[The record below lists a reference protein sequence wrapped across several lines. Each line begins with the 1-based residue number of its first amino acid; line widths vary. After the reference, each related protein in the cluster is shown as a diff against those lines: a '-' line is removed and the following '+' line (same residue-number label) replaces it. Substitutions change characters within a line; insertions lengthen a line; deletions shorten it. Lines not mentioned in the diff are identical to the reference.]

1 MNRCVVVPLP
11 PTSIRN
17 QGSTHRKILQ
27 ILGDLAPPTGKS
39 TKSQGP
45 RPHPWIQQK
54 SQGPGP
60 DQTEITRTQA
70 PPTRRVL
77 HISGTQSPPT
87 GKSQGA
93 RPHPPDE
100 TEIPRT
106 QAPPTGWTRN
116 PRDPGPSTGWNRNP
130 RYPGSERSLVRLW
143 VGTWENLSS
152 PVRPRTTL
160 DGGSV

>member
-1 MNRCVVVPLP
+1 MLWSRCPQP
-11 PTSIRN
+11 PSVT
-17 QGSTHRKILQ
+17 K
-27 ILGDLAPPTGKS
+27 APHTGKS
-39 TKSQGP
+39 FKSQATWLRPPENPPNPRDRGPTPGYNRNPRDWGQIKQKSHGP
-45 RPHPWIQQK
+45 RPHPLEGSFIY
-54 SQGPGP
+54 QGP
-60 DQTEITRTQA
+60 
-70 PPTRRVL
+70 
-77 HISGTQSPPT
+77 SPLT

-116 PRDPGPSTGWNRNP
+116 PRYPGPSTGWNRNC

>member
-1 MNRCVVVPLP
+1 MLWSRCPQP
-11 PTSIRN
+11 PSGT
-17 QGSTHRKILQ
+17 QAPHTRK
-27 ILGDLAPPTGKS
+27 S
-39 TKSQGP
+39 FKSQGP
-45 RPHPWIQQK
+45 WPHPPENLPNPRDPSPTHLIQQK
-54 SQGPGP
+54 SQGPRP
-60 DQTEITRTQA
+60 DETEITRTQA